1 MSRRLCVYPLAPE
14 TGGHASK
21 LATQRAVRQ
30 SSTVSA
36 EECTSSE
43 SRPPAIVTVSI
54 GLPRRGARLES
65 TEDRIICWRI
75 QDVGGDD
82 QLVRANVRS

>member
-30 SSTVSA
+30 STVSA
-36 EECTSSE
+36 QECTSSE
-43 SRPPAIVTVSI
+43 SRPPVIVTVLI